1 MNPGKFISIEGIEG
15 VGKSTNIKFIASLIE
30 KHGHNVIVTREPGG
44 TIMAEKIRSLLLE
57 HENEHI
63 PDIAELLLFFAA
75 RSFHLNNLIKKSLED
90 GAWVICD
97 RFSDATKAYQGW
109 GRGLNMDMIND
120 LSEWVNDGLK
130 PHLTLILDA
139 PVDIALERT
148 QKRKNKD
155 RMESEPSSFFENV
168 RAGYL
173 EIASKEPD
181 RCCVINAAQSLKKV
195 QNDVNEA
202 MKPIFL
208 IQNI

>member
-30 KHGHNVIVTREPGG
+30 KHDHNVIVTREPGG
-44 TIMAEKIRSLLLE
+44 TIMAEKIRSLLLQ

-75 RSFHLNNLIKKSLED
+75 RSFHLDNLIKKSLED
-90 GAWVICD
+90 GVWVICD

-109 GRGLNMDMIND
+109 GRGLNMEMIND
-120 LSEWVNDGLK
+120 LSEWVNDGLQ
-130 PHLTLILDA
+130 PHLTLLLDA
-139 PVDIALERT
+139 PVDIAMERA
-148 QKRKNKD
+148 QKRKDKD
-155 RMESEPSSFFENV
+155 RMESEASSFFENV

-195 QNDVNEA
+195 QNDINEA
-202 MKPIFL
+202 MKLIFL
-208 IQNI
+208 I

>member
-208 IQNI
+208 I

>member
-1 MNPGKFISIEGIEG
+1 MKPGKFISIEGIEG

-44 TIMAEKIRSLLLE
+44 TIMAEKIRSLLLQ
-57 HENEHI
+57 HDDEHI

-109 GRGLNMDMIND
+109 GRGLNMDMINNV
-120 LSEWVNDGLK
+120 SEWVNDGLQ

-139 PVDIALERT
+139 PVDVALERI
-148 QKRKNKD
+148 QKREDKD
-155 RMESEPSSFFENV
+155 RMESEASSFFENV

-181 RCCVINAAQSLKKV
+181 RCHVINAAQSLKKV
-195 QNDVNEA
+195 QNDINES

-208 IQNI
+208 I

>member
-130 PHLTLILDA
+130 PHLTLMLDA